1 MTSALKNVR
10 AEECIHLSQNNWNIP
25 ASRNI
30 SPPVGSVFLLAQI
43 YSGFTPHC
51 QFPVRIIIERVS
63 ADVYQDHHR
72 FTLNILSKSNLT
84 FLMLLLHYFHSDLL
98 KINIEPF
105 VYVIAQPIYIK
116 ASLANLCHSFFL
128 TYFRSTLTSTHTSG
142 RYYLVC
148 TQF

>member
-1 MTSALKNVR
+1 MSWRQLCGMWGRKNVYIWVR
-10 AEECIHLSQNNWNIP
+10 IIEIFLLQGI
-25 ASRNI
+25 
-30 SPPVGSVFLLAQI
+30 FLLAQI

-105 VYVIAQPIYIK
+105 VIIIAQPIYIK
-116 ASLANLCHSFFL
+116 ASLAMSFFL

>member
-25 ASRNI
+25 PSRNI

-51 QFPVRIIIERVS
+51 QFPVRIIIGSCIIERVS

-105 VYVIAQPIYIK
+105 VYVIAQPIYIN
-116 ASLANLCHSFFL
+116 ASLANLCHSF
-128 TYFRSTLTSTHTSG
+128 
-142 RYYLVC
+142 
-148 TQF
+148 